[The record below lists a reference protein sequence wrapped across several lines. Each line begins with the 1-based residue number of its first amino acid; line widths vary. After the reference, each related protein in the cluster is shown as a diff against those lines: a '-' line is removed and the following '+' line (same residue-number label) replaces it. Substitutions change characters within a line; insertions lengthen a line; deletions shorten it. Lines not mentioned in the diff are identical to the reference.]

1 MDKSVKRVTVVE
13 GSGEDRLAKVVYDDP
28 NDPDE
33 SKIPP
38 MERAV
43 RHVVSAALI
52 SAQVAYDTYLS
63 RLLFRPHEKATDTE
77 ETPEAAPGHAPEE
90 PVAAPSRTPEA
101 SVGTYHGQFDTRH
114 D

>member
-33 SKIPP
+33 SALPP

-63 RLLFRPHEKATDTE
+63 RLLFRPHEKAPQDA
-77 ETPEAAPGHAPEE
+77 PEAAQSRPPEE
-90 PVAAPSRTPEA
+90 
-101 SVGTYHGQFDTRH
+101 SVETSHGQFDTRL

>member
-33 SKIPP
+33 SAIPP

-43 RHVVSAALI
+43 RHIVSAALI
-52 SAQVAYDTYLS
+52 GAQVAYETYLS
-63 RLLFRPHEKATDTE
+63 PLLFRPHEKATE
-77 ETPEAAPGHAPEE
+77 QAPEAAPSPAPEE
-90 PVAAPSRTPEA
+90 
-101 SVGTYHGQFDTRH
+101 SVGTNHGQFDARL